1 MLARI
6 GRLYRAQWH
15 ALGGLSTTIPGLI
28 FRVLLSVVASAIA
41 FGIAT
46 WLTPGV
52 SEATDPSVL
61 AAVVLLGMID
71 VALRPLLLAV
81 ALPIGLIAVG
91 ILGLLF
97 RIVIFAFVL
106 PATGYQVDS
115 FISTV
120 LASFIYGAVLTAL
133 SGLIGMSDEDSFSA
147 RVVAQV
153 IRDDESPTRTEVP
166 GVLMIQID
174 GLAAPLL
181 RAQVRA
187 GNLPTLSR
195 WVRDGSHRLTSW
207 TALLPS
213 QTSASQA
220 GLLLGSNDGIP
231 AFRWYEKKGRRLLVS
246 NHSADAREIEAR
258 LSTGTGLLANGGASI
273 DNLFSGDATITR
285 LTMSTVGKN
294 NDQAGATRSL
304 YYFLLNPYSLGR
316 MIVRTLAEAVKEVFQ
331 ARQQVSRDIV
341 PRMHR
346 GGTYPFLRAAT
357 NVALRDLNLALVSE
371 QMLRGTPTIYV
382 DFLDYDEIAHHSG
395 PERIEAIHALEGID
409 RALGRLERLIVDC
422 PRPYRIVVVSDHGQS
437 QGATFR
443 QRFGE
448 TIEDWLRNRMAAA
461 PVTVEATAPT
471 EQWGQMSAVLTEV
484 SASDGAVPRM
494 ARRALKDQTRDGIVE
509 LGPMREQH
517 AAETDALPD
526 LVLCASGNL
535 ALVYFGIG
543 EGRLSQ
549 EEIEAGH
556 PGLLDDLVAHPGV
569 GLVLVRTDANGSV
582 VLGKGGSYRLSDGQV
597 TGQDPLA
604 PYGELAPIHFRRLD
618 EIAHLGDL
626 ALISMLDPDTD
637 EVAAF
642 EELIGSHGGL
652 GGWQTQASLLY
663 PATWSEPDGP
673 LYGAPAVHRQ
683 LKAWIAAEQRSSV
696 RPSGPG

>member
-1 MLARI
+1 MFARI
-6 GRLYRAQWH
+6 GHLYRAQWH
-15 ALGGLSTTIPGLI
+15 ALRTLSPSLRGLVL
-28 FRVLLSVVASAIA
+28 RVVLSVIASAIA

-61 AAVVLLGMID
+61 AAVLLLGIID
-71 VALRPLLLAV
+71 VALRPLLMAV

-97 RIVIFAFVL
+97 RVVVFAIVL
-106 PATGYQVDS
+106 PLAGYQVDG
-115 FISTV
+115 FVSTV

-153 IRDDESPTRTEVP
+153 IRDDESPTHTDVP

-195 WVRDGSHRLTSW
+195 WIRDGSHRLAGW

-231 AFRWYEKKGRRLLVS
+231 AFRWYEKEHRRLLVS
-246 NHSADAREIEAR
+246 NHAADAREIESR
-258 LSTGTGLLANGGASI
+258 LSTGNGLLAGGGASI
-273 DNLFSGDATITR
+273 DNLFSGDASISR
-285 LTMSTVGKN
+285 LTMSKVGN
-294 NDQAGATRSL
+294 NDDQAGATRSL

-316 MIVRTLAEAVKEVFQ
+316 MVVRTLAEAVKEVFQ

-346 GGTYPFLRAAT
+346 GGSYPLLRAAT

-395 PERIEAIHALEGID
+395 PERTEAIHALEGID
-409 RALGRLERLIVDC
+409 RALGRLERLIEDC

-437 QGATFR
+437 QGSTFR

-448 TIEDWLRNRMAAA
+448 TIEDWMRTRMAA

-484 SASDGAVPRM
+484 SASEGAMPSM

-509 LGPMREQH
+509 LGPMKEER

-543 EGRLSQ
+543 EGRLSRD
-549 EEIEAGH
+549 EIDAGY
-556 PGLLDDLVAHPGV
+556 PGLMDDLVAHPGV
-569 GLVLVRTDANGSV
+569 GLVLVRTDADGSV
-582 VLGKGGSYRLSDGQV
+582 VLGKGGSYRLSDGQI
-597 TGQDPLA
+597 TGENPLA
-604 PYGELAPIHFRRLD
+604 PYGEDAAVHFHRLD
-618 EIAHLGDL
+618 EIAHVGDL

-652 GGWQTQASLLY
+652 GGWQTQASLVY
-663 PATWSEPDGP
+663 PASWSEPDGP
-673 LYGAPAVHRQ
+673 LLGAPAVHRQ
-683 LKAWIAAEQRSSV
+683 LKAWIAAEQ
-696 RPSGPG
+696 GPAQKG